1 MNHLKYIGL
10 LFGILLGNMLPAQ
23 TEQEK
28 LQEIVVER
36 SWKRLV
42 QPENADYFR
51 YQGWVLDRNDY
62 APVERAGVR
71 LMQAG
76 KVIDA
81 ALCDAEGRFEMQI
94 PWQVIEKGGLVL
106 MVTYLGKSVAG
117 LQLPMRNDEI
127 VILADTEVYL
137 ETVKLHA
144 EREGGVT
151 ICDFPGEKGP
161 KVISCGWGASTLFVL
176 APAFRPD
183 QNLYRPLDEWLMMH
197 NSEIK
202 HTGRW

>member
-51 YQGWVLDRNDY
+51 YQGWVLDAFDY
-62 APVERAGVR
+62 APVERAAVKV
-71 LMQAG
+71 LAG
-76 KVIDA
+76 NRIVDA
-81 ALCDAEGRFEMQI
+81 GLSDAEGRFELQI
-94 PWQVIEKGGLVL
+94 PWQVLKERPL
-106 MVTYLGKSVAG
+106 MLRVSYLGREAG
-117 LQLPMRNDEI
+117 SMQLPLKTDEI
-127 VILADTEVYL
+127 VVIADMSRLL
-137 ETVKLHA
+137 ETVAIHVNS
-144 EREGGVT
+144 ENRFDTTGYPPQP
-151 ICDFPGEKGP
+151 PGEHYCYLRTIP
-161 KVISCGWGASTLFVL
+161 FRGAK
-176 APAFRPD
+176 
-183 QNLYRPLDEWLMMH
+183 LYRPLDEWLMMH
-197 NSEIK
+197 HSEIK